1 MKFKM
6 NRTKYAIAI
15 FTILGI
21 AGLLYAS
28 SFMQYGVAQNQS
40 NGNKAA
46 SQKNDIGSVKDL
58 QNLTKGNQEL
68 LKNSSNISNSSVA
81 GMSKESLTTKP
92 NMSNVSIKNQSQSG
106 AQSQSGGQ
114 NQSGAQSQS
123 GGQNQSQSGAQ
134 NQSGAQPIWCTKSQ
148 SGGQNQSGAQNKG
161 PLDQLLGSILGKK

>member
-6 NRTKYAIAI
+6 NRTKYTIAI

-21 AGLLYAS
+21 AGMLYAS
-28 SFMQYGVAQNQS
+28 SLMQYGMAQNQS
-40 NGNKAA
+40 TANNAA

-68 LKNSSNISNSSVA
+68 LKNSSNISNNSSLA

-92 NMSNVSIKNQSQSG
+92 NMSNASIKNQSQSG
-106 AQSQSGGQ
+106 AQSPSGGQ

-123 GGQNQSQSGAQ
+123 GGQNQSGAQ
-134 NQSGAQPIWCTKSQ
+134 SQ

>member
-6 NRTKYAIAI
+6 NHTKYAIAI

-46 SQKNDIGSVKDL
+46 SQKNDVGSVKEL

-68 LKNSSNISNSSVA
+68 LKNSSNISNSSV
-81 GMSKESLTTKP
+81 GGISKESLTTKP
-92 NMSNVSIKNQSQSG
+92 NMTNAHIKNQSG
-106 AQSQSGGQ
+106 AQSQSAGQ

-123 GGQNQSQSGAQ
+123 A
-134 NQSGAQPIWCTKSQ
+134 
-148 SGGQNQSGAQNKG
+148 GQNQSGAQNKG

>member
-21 AGLLYAS
+21 SGLLYAS

-40 NGNKAA
+40 NANNAT
-46 SQKNDIGSVKDL
+46 SQKKDVGSIKDL

-81 GMSKESLTTKP
+81 GISKESLTTKP
-92 NMSNVSIKNQSQSG
+92 NMSNAKIQNQSQSGGQNQSQSG

-114 NQSGAQSQS
+114 NQSQSGGQNQSQS
-123 GGQNQSQSGAQ
+123 GGQNQSQSG
-134 NQSGAQPIWCTKSQ
+134 G
-148 SGGQNQSGAQNKG
+148 QNKG
-161 PLDQLLGSILGKK
+161 PLDQLLGSIMGKK

>member
-6 NRTKYAIAI
+6 NHTKYAIAI

-68 LKNSSNISNSSVA
+68 LKNSSSISNNSSIA

-114 NQSGAQSQS
+114 NQSQS
-123 GGQNQSQSGAQ
+123 GGQNQSQSGV
-134 NQSGAQPIWCTKSQ
+134 
-148 SGGQNQSGAQNKG
+148 QNKG